1 MAGETDGKPQDP
13 AARDTGSGDSD
24 DRAARAAG
32 RRGRGTGRRE
42 PATIELQAET
52 IAEAASTAVP
62 EDPHI
67 AAVERAA
74 PPAEPVVP
82 AADLPPVPHPFG
94 LPEATH
100 AAATD
105 ASAGPDAVIGS
116 PAAAGASGGTAA
128 GDQPAGQVAQAA
140 AGTGSDDTRSA
151 AERTDEPV
159 AARAPLPETVEAPAA
174 QSTLAHDIPA
184 SAPMP
189 PPASAGRGAGR
200 GAALALGLV
209 GGVLGAGLVA
219 IVMTLVG
226 PGADTPDRL
235 TALETAV
242 GDKASRRVTDALDK
256 RAQAA
261 ETALQ
266 GLRGDLSGLAG
277 RPQVA
282 PGEVTTLGQRVDR
295 LDRAIAQL
303 AARPAATGDAQAQA
317 PVQLPPVV
325 VAGRESAALA
335 VAMLIRDA
343 VARGAPFARE
353 LAALEAGG
361 ADPALV
367 ARLKPFA
374 AGGAPQAPALAAAFA
389 PLAAELARVPD
400 PGASA
405 GVVDRVTALIGGAV
419 RIRPVGEPAG
429 EKPGAVGARAETALR
444 RGDLAA
450 ALKDLE
456 ALPGEARAPVQ
467 PFVDRLRARVAAGQA
482 ADTLVAAAVEQVLAA
497 TASPGVP
504 TR

>member
-1 MAGETDGKPQDP
+1 MAGDTDGKPRDP
-13 AARDTGSGDSD
+13 ADKDAT
-24 DRAARAAG
+24 AAG
-32 RRGRGTGRRE
+32 GRRSRGVARRE
-42 PATIELQAET
+42 PTTIDLAPVSVTEVAAAESPSGGATTADVATAATDPEPATGADPMARPDPSSPDALTSGPEPAPPATTDTPTANVEPPTET
-52 IAEAASTAVP
+52 A
-62 EDPHI
+62 D
-67 AAVERAA
+67 AA
-74 PPAEPVVP
+74 PPAGDPDPVRASERP
-82 AADLPPVPHPFG
+82 A
-94 LPEATH
+94 PE
-100 AAATD
+100 D
-105 ASAGPDAVIGS
+105 SV
-116 PAAAGASGGTAA
+116 
-128 GDQPAGQVAQAA
+128 
-140 AGTGSDDTRSA
+140 
-151 AERTDEPV
+151 
-159 AARAPLPETVEAPAA
+159 APAPPPM
-174 QSTLAHDIPA
+174 PA
-184 SAPMP
+184 P
-189 PPASAGRGAGR
+189 PPARRPGL
-200 GAALALGLV
+200 AAPLAVGLA
-209 GGVLGAGLVA
+209 GGVIGAGLVA
-219 IVMTLVG
+219 LVMSLIG

-242 GDKASRRVTDALDK
+242 GDRATRRTTEALEK

-266 GLRGDLSGLAG
+266 GLRGDLTGLAA

-282 PGEVTTLGQRVDR
+282 PGDVTMLGQRVDR
-295 LDRAIAQL
+295 LDRAVAQL
-303 AARPAATGDAQAQA
+303 AARPAPSGEAQAQA

-343 VARGAPFARE
+343 VSRGTPFARE

-361 ADPALV
+361 ADPALA

-374 AGGAPQAPALAAAFA
+374 QSGAPPAPALAAAFA
-389 PLAAELARVPD
+389 PQAAALARMPD

-429 EKPGAVGARAETALR
+429 EKPGAIGARAETALK

-456 ALPGEARAPVQ
+456 TLPAESKAGVQ

-482 ADTLVAAAVEQVLAA
+482 ADSLVTAAVEQVIAV
-497 TASPGVP
+497 TASSGVP

>member
-13 AARDTGSGDSD
+13 AGRDAAEGAEDRTSRASG
-24 DRAARAAG
+24 RRGRAAG
-32 RRGRGTGRRE
+32 RRE
-42 PATIELQAET
+42 PQTIELRAET
-52 IAEAASTAVP
+52 LAEAASTAVP
-62 EDPHI
+62 EDPAV

-74 PPAEPVVP
+74 PPPGPAQPVE
-82 AADLPPVPHPFG
+82 DLPPDVRPFG
-94 LPEATH
+94 LPEGSPAEAAAEA
-100 AAATD
+100 AAATP
-105 ASAGPDAVIGS
+105 AGPGPASETATPLQDVPVAPAGETAP
-116 PAAAGASGGTAA
+116 PAAVTAAEERPAA
-128 GDQPAGQVAQAA
+128 GDEPPASSAPPFDRQGESLAAPAG
-140 AGTGSDDTRSA
+140 REPPPSA
-151 AERTDEPV
+151 AVPPPPV
-159 AARAPLPETVEAPAA
+159 AA
-174 QSTLAHDIPA
+174 
-184 SAPMP
+184 
-189 PPASAGRGAGR
+189 RGAGR
-200 GAALALGLV
+200 GTALALGLL
-209 GGVLGAGLVA
+209 GGVLGAGLVT

-235 TALETAV
+235 VALEAAV

-261 ETALQ
+261 EAALQ

-282 PGEVTTLGQRVDR
+282 PGDVTMLGQRVDR

-303 AARPAATGDAQAQA
+303 AARPAQGDAQAQA
-317 PVQLPPVV
+317 PVPLPPVV

-335 VAMLIRDA
+335 VAMLLRDA
-343 VARGAPFARE
+343 VSRGTPFARE

-361 ADPALV
+361 GDPALV
-367 ARLKPFA
+367 AQLKPFA

-389 PLAAELARVPD
+389 PLAAQLARTPD

-456 ALPGEARAPVQ
+456 TLPAESRAPVQ

-482 ADTLVAAAVEQVLAA
+482 ADTLVAAAVEQVIAA
-497 TASPGVP
+497 TASSGVP